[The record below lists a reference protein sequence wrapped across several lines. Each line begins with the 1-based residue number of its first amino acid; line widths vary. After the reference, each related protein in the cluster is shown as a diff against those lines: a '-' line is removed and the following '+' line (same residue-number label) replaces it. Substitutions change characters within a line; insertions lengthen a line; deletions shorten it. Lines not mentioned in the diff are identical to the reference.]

1 LCPVC
6 GRRKKTSTRN
16 YVCKCGYKEHR
27 DIHGSKKYI
36 YITTYFCYN
45 ILVNNK
51 QKELITMLKPET
63 MEVLRENGYNSLKEY
78 LQDLA
83 DEYDVP
89 YSVVVSLYN
98 FLGESE
104 LFDGLISA
112 VQDAEGMDW

>member
-1 LCPVC
+1 
-6 GRRKKTSTRN
+6 
-16 YVCKCGYKEHR
+16 
-27 DIHGSKKYI
+27 
-36 YITTYFCYN
+36 
-45 ILVNNK
+45 
-51 QKELITMLKPET
+51 MLKPET